1 MSESGVSVVQ
11 STPPPA
17 DAAAAA
23 AAAAASSERSPSD
36 SAVHFSV
43 QLSPGV
49 WHQASTGKSTIMR
62 TS

>member
-17 DAAAAA
+17 AAAAA

-36 SAVHFSV
+36 FAVHFSV

>member
-11 STPPPA
+11 SNPPPA
-17 DAAAAA
+17 AAAAA

>member
-11 STPPPA
+11 RTPPP
-17 DAAAAA
+17 AAAA

-36 SAVHFSV
+36 SGVHFSV

>member
-17 DAAAAA
+17 AAAAA
-23 AAAAASSERSPSD
+23 AAVSSERSPSD
-36 SAVHFSV
+36 SAVDFSV